1 MTTWPLTTERLVLRP
16 VEADDLDAIWSYRS
30 LPEVALWLG
39 GSTDRDDFRR
49 RFLEPSETRTQL
61 AVLLDGELVGD
72 LMLDVRDAWSQREV
86 ADQARATVGVLG
98 WTMHPDAGGRGLAT
112 EAVRELLRH
121 AIEDRG
127 LRRVIAECFADNEP
141 SWRLMERVGMR
152 REAHHVRDSL
162 HRTLGW
168 QDEYV
173 YALLAEE
180 WRDRQAAPNVD
191 ASITKR

>member
-1 MTTWPLTTERLVLRP
+1 MSTWPLITARLAIRP
-16 VEADDLDAIWSYRS
+16 VDASDLDAIWSYRGR
-30 LPEVALWLG
+30 PDVDLWLG
-39 GSTDRDDFRR
+39 GSVDRETITR
-49 RFLEPSETRTQL
+49 RFLEPKAGRQQL
-61 AVLLDGELVGD
+61 SVLRDGHVVGD
-72 LMLDVRDAWSQREV
+72 LMLVVQDAWSQVEV
-86 ADQARATVGVLG
+86 AEQGRATRGLLG
-98 WTMHPDAGGRGLAT
+98 WAFHPDVSGRGLAT
-112 EAVRELLRH
+112 EAVGELIRH
-121 AIEDRG
+121 AFEDLG
-127 LRRVIAECFADNEP
+127 LRRVVAECFADNEP